1 MTIREKLQ
9 EQAETEIKDKFS
21 DDLNIKAFAYWVIH
35 TMKLEERAQES
46 SLASWSADV
55 NALITNDE
63 ELEGL
68 YARWVF
74 EEGET

>member
-1 MTIREKLQ
+1 MTIREKIRK
-9 EQAETEIKDKFS
+9 QANAEMKADS
-21 DDLNIKAFAYWVIH
+21 NDDLNIKAFAYWVIYI
-35 TMKLEERAQES
+35 TGLKARAQTS
-46 SLASWSADV
+46 CLDSWSADV

-63 ELEGL
+63 ELEEL